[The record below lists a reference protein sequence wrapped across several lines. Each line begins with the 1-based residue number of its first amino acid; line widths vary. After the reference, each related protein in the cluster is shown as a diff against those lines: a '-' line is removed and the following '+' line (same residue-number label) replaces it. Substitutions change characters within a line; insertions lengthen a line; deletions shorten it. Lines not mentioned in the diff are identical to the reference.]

1 MTDIERL
8 GYDVVVIGAGGS
20 GLRAAIEAR
29 LAGKKTAVISKSLF
43 GKAHTVMAEGGAAAA
58 MGNVNPNDNWQVHF
72 RDTMRGG
79 KFMNNWRMAELHAKE
94 SPDRIWELEAWGAVF
109 DRTPDGK
116 ISQRNFGG
124 HEYPRLAHVGD
135 RTGLEMIRTLQQKVV
150 ALQQEDAVA
159 HGDPEAMIKVF
170 AETTITRLLTDGG
183 RIAGAFGYIRENGQF
198 VLFEAPAVILAT
210 GGIGKTFK
218 VTSNSWEY
226 TGDGHALALLAGA
239 TLLNMEFVQ
248 FHPTHMVWPLSVAGL
263 LVTESVRGDGGVLR
277 NSEGKRFMFG
287 YVPDVFR
294 AQYAETEEEADRWY
308 TDQANNRRPPELLP
322 RDEVARSINAEV
334 KAGRGSP
341 HGGVFLDIA
350 SRRPAEEILRKLPSM
365 YHQFKEL
372 ADVDITK
379 EPMEVGPA
387 QHYVMG
393 GVEVDPDTAAATVPG
408 LFAAGEVTG
417 GMHGSN
423 RLGGNSLSDLVVFGR
438 RAGLGAAA
446 YLDSLSEAGG
456 RPTAAAAEI
465 AAAQAEA
472 LAPLRRTGGENP
484 YTVHAEVQQTM
495 SSLVGIIRR
504 EDEITRA
511 LAELEKLRGRVAQV
525 SAEGG
530 AAYNPGWHLALDL
543 RNIMLIADCVAQAAL
558 ERQESRG
565 GHTRDDFPGMS
576 PEWRKVNLICS
587 LDGDR
592 VALRRQPM
600 IPMRAD
606 LLALFDRAEL
616 TKYLTEPEL
625 PPEPAPDSA
634 PAPEE
639 AG

>member
-1 MTDIERL
+1 MSDIQRL
-8 GYDVVVIGAGGS
+8 PYDVVVIGAGGS

-29 LAGKKTAVISKSLF
+29 LAGKKTAIISKSLL
-43 GKAHTVMAEGGAAAA
+43 GKAHTVMAEGGCAAA
-58 MGNVNPNDNWQVHF
+58 MGNVNPRDNWQVHF

-79 KFMNNWRMAELHAKE
+79 KFLNNWRMAELHAKE
-94 SPDRIWELEAWGAVF
+94 SPDRVWELEAWGALF

-150 ALQQEDAVA
+150 ALQQQDAVE
-159 HGDPEAMIKVF
+159 HGDPDAVIKVF
-170 AETTITRLLTDGG
+170 AETTVTRLVSDDG
-183 RIAGAFGYIRENGQF
+183 RIAGAFGYFRETGKF
-198 VLFEAPAVILAT
+198 VLFDAPTVILAT

-218 VTSNSWEY
+218 ITSNSWEY

-248 FHPTHMVWPLSVAGL
+248 FHPTHMVWPLSVRGL

-277 NSEGKRFMFG
+277 NSDGNRFMFG

-294 AQYAETEEEADRWY
+294 AHYAETEAEADRWY
-308 TDQANNRRPPELLP
+308 TDPDHNRRPPELLP
-322 RDEVARSINAEV
+322 RDEVARAINAEV

-350 SRRPAEEILRKLPSM
+350 SRRPAEEILRRLPSM

-393 GVEVDPDTAAATVPG
+393 GVEVDPDTGASTVPG
-408 LFAAGEVTG
+408 LFAAGEVSG

-423 RLGGNSLSDLVVFGR
+423 RLGGNSLSDLLVFGR
-438 RAGLGAAA
+438 RAGAGAAE
-446 YLDSLSEAGG
+446 YLDSLAVTRPAASEAQL
-456 RPTAAAAEI
+456 
-465 AAAQAEA
+465 AAAQAEV
-472 LAPLRRTGGENP
+472 LAPLERDSGENP
-484 YTVHAEVQQTM
+484 YAVHGEVQQTM
-495 SSLVGIIRR
+495 HELVGIIRT
-504 EDEITRA
+504 EDEIKSA
-511 LAELEKLRGRVAQV
+511 LAELEKLRERAAQV
-525 SAEGG
+525 SVQGG
-530 AAYNPGWHLALDL
+530 RAYNPGWHLALDL
-543 RNIMLIADCVAQAAL
+543 RNIMLIAECVAQAAL

-565 GHTRDDFPGMS
+565 GHTRNDFPQMS

-592 VALRRQPM
+592 VALKRQPM
-600 IPMRAD
+600 PPMRED
-606 LLALFDRAEL
+606 LLTLFELSELKKYYTAEEL
-616 TKYLTEPEL
+616 ASVPE
-625 PPEPAPDSA
+625 
-634 PAPEE
+634 
-639 AG
+639 GTR